1 MYPATLDASAF
12 TPTVFSARR
21 LPDRIHY
28 RIVRCRGCGL
38 VRSDPVVDQTLIREL
53 YARSTFDYADE
64 VGGLRITYGRSLARL
79 ARHGAGKDALLE
91 IGGGN
96 GFFLEEAVKQGY
108 RQVTGVEPSQD
119 AIDRAS
125 PSVRPHLI
133 RDVIRPG
140 LFDESSFDVVC
151 VFHVFDHLPDPGATL
166 DECYRLL
173 RPGGLF
179 LCVCH
184 DVAAPSSRL
193 LGERS
198 PIVDVEH
205 TYLYSQATAS
215 RIFRQHGF
223 EIAAVGALWNV
234 YPVSYL
240 VRLLP
245 VPSRLKIVSLGALKT
260 TGIGKLHVVLPL
272 GNLELVARK
281 PAMASGFN
289 MA

>member
-1 MYPATLDASAF
+1 MKTRPTFLPTLCAICQTLDNADEMYPATLDASAF

-119 AIDRAS
+119 AI
-125 PSVRPHLI
+125 
-133 RDVIRPG
+133 
-140 LFDESSFDVVC
+140 
-151 VFHVFDHLPDPGATL
+151 DPGATL